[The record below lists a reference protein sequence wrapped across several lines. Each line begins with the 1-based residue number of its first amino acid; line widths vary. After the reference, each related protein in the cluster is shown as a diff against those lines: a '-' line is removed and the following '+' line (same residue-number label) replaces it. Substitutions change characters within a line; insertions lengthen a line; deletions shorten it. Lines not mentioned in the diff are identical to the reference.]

1 MEKVTTFLHF
11 GSVGDVWAAIP
22 AINEYYRKYK
32 KKAILYLKDGQKAF
46 YYQGAVHPTVNINGE
61 NVMLNQN
68 MIDMMIPLLEAQESI
83 FAARVWND
91 EEIHLNLNA
100 FRNTNVGMP
109 SFCISRW
116 QFYTWPDLAC
126 DLSKVW
132 LTVPDSDK
140 DLAKGKIIIT
150 RTERYT
156 NPNISY
162 KFLRSYEKDILFCGT
177 ELEYHIF
184 RLRFGLDIERF
195 HVKNFLELAQALK
208 QCKFHISNQTQA
220 FQLSQGLKI
229 PRILELCE
237 FAPNVIPYGENAFDF
252 FAQESLEYYV
262 SILNGETPKAL
273 YKIGLKDDA
282 KSEIIE
288 SDHALNNAAS
298 SA

>member
-1 MEKVTTFLHF
+1 MEGELVTTALHN
-11 GSVGDVWAAIP
+11 GSIGDCWAAIP

-32 KKAILYLKDGQKAF
+32 KRIVLYLKDGHKAF
-46 YYQGAVHPTVNINGE
+46 YYTGAVHPTMNAAGE
-61 NVMLNQN
+61 NVMLNRQV
-68 MIDMMIPLLEAQESI
+68 IDMMIPLLEAQESI
-83 FAARVWND
+83 LSAKVWDD
-91 EEIHLNLNA
+91 EKIHLDLNA

-132 LTVPDSDK
+132 LTVPDSNK

-150 RTERYT
+150 RSERYT

-162 KFLRSYEKDILFCGT
+162 KFLREYEKDILFCGT

-184 RLRFGLDIERF
+184 RLRYGLDIERF
-195 HVKNFLELAQALK
+195 IFNNFLELAQALK

-220 FQLSQGLKI
+220 YQISAGIKI

-237 FAPNVIPYGENAFDF
+237 FAPNVIPYGEKSYDF
-252 FAQESLEYYV
+252 FAQEALEYYV
-262 SILNGETPKAL
+262 RELNGEPIKAL
-273 YKIGLKDDA
+273 YPEPIG
-282 KSEIIE
+282 SIEI
-288 SDHALNNAAS
+288 NT
-298 SA
+298 